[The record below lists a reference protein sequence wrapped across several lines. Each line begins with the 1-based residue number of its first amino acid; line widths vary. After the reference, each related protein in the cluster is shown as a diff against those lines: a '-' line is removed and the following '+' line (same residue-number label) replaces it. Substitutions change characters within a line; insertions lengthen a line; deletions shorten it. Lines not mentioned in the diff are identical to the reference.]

1 VPRESIKAEQ
11 WQISYA
17 ITRMFSNAE
26 GKAPFAGALQLITT
40 SLDYDL
46 GAFWVVNDLRMMLDC
61 AEYFSRIPQAF
72 PQFETVTRSRHFS
85 IGEGLPG
92 TVWSTREVFHIPDVT
107 RAENFPRFS
116 IAKQEGL
123 HTGIGFPLY
132 CGKNVLGVI
141 ELFSQQ
147 ALAVS
152 RQVKEFLFALGGQMG
167 VFLERLAAD
176 RALDSADAQ
185 FRLVAQVASVAVFTI
200 DEQSNIIFANSAVEK
215 IFGYKPE
222 ELVGGKLT
230 VVMPEYLR
238 HVHEHALKRYV
249 LTGQRHVSWEGIP
262 LPGLHKS
269 GTEIPLVIA
278 FGEFLRKGG
287 RVFTGF
293 VRAVEI
299 ETAPYPDLFDK
310 GK

>member
-1 VPRESIKAEQ
+1 MPREPIKAEQ

-26 GKAPFAGALQLITT
+26 GEAPFAGALQLITT

-61 AEYFSRIPQAF
+61 AEYFSQIPQAF

-107 RAENFPRFS
+107 HAENFPRSS

-123 HTGIGFPLY
+123 RTGIGFPLY
-132 CGKNVLGVI
+132 CGKTVLGVI
-141 ELFSQQ
+141 ELFSRQ
-147 ALAVS
+147 APAVS

-185 FRLVAQVASVAVFTI
+185 FRLVAQAASVAVFTI
-200 DEQSNIIFANSAVEK
+200 DEQSKIIFANSAVEK

-222 ELVGGKLT
+222 ELSGGKLT

-238 HVHEHALKRYV
+238 HVHEHALRRYV
-249 LTGQRHVSWEGIP
+249 LTGQRHISWEGIP
-262 LPGLHKS
+262 LPGLHKN
-269 GTEIPLVIA
+269 GKEIQLVIA
-278 FGEFLRKGG
+278 FGEFFRRGE

-293 VRAVEI
+293 VR
-299 ETAPYPDLFDK
+299 LQ
-310 GK
+310 